1 MGLRTSASGTTFSE
15 LVESLCLFL
24 NCRSAD
30 KVYHVSIM
38 PCFDKKLEASREQFY
53 SDVFHTR
60 DVDCVISTLEVE
72 QMLLKDG
79 VDLVCLPSADLDSM
93 WGLTGAI
100 LVFHYFCH
108 WNVLKVIF
116 ALCTSAYTR
125 NFAADMVHRVLSCL
139 TTKSRDPADIW
150 STLYVMRLGSF
161 LRSSW
166 MNSPLKR

>member
-1 MGLRTSASGTTFSE
+1 MAHSFYRTSLQRNPHSRSWAAWSKIILPRFTTSNYFTCILYHKQCTCRLRISASGTTFSE

-93 WGLTGAI
+93 
-100 LVFHYFCH
+100 
-108 WNVLKVIF
+108 
-116 ALCTSAYTR
+116 
-125 NFAADMVHRVLSCL
+125 
-139 TTKSRDPADIW
+139 
-150 STLYVMRLGSF
+150 
-161 LRSSW
+161 
-166 MNSPLKR
+166 